1 MSKQLCSFLIRGLR
15 FFASQ
20 RGGLLVESVVSLMLI
35 SIVGTAVL
43 GGVQT
48 GYIGRRVFDSQST
61 AENLIRNQME
71 YVFNQA
77 YLAPGNSYLTVA
89 APTGYSVTAQAVV
102 YDISS
107 TDVEKVAVT
116 IYQGG
121 QPIKTLET
129 LRSNR

>member
-1 MSKQLCSFLIRGLR
+1 MSKHLRSFLIRGLK
-15 FFASQ
+15 FFVSQ
-20 RGGLLVESVVSLMLI
+20 RGGLLVESVVSLSLLTI
-35 SIVGTAVL
+35 AGFAVFR
-43 GGVQT
+43 GVQT
-48 GYIGRRVFDSQST
+48 SYIGRRVFDSQST
-61 AENLIRNQME
+61 AENLIRNQLE

-77 YLAPGNSYLTVA
+77 YLVPGNSYLTVA

-107 TDVEKVAVT
+107 ADVETISVT
-116 IYQGG
+116 VYQGG